1 MNELPSSP
9 ASLMHLMPSTGE
21 QINTFALG
29 IVRAV
34 KDGEEN
40 ALDVMLQLR
49 AMEKAFKVIN
59 EQIKDNVVTE
69 ANKYPGTTFKYR
81 GVELAKGD
89 VSTTY
94 DYAVCGDTIWER
106 LRVDADTAKLK
117 QSERE
122 TFLKSLKEP
131 ITIVDEMTGEV
142 VEVRPPLKKSVA
154 GVKFFI
160 K

>member
-21 QINTFALG
+21 QVNTFAQG
-29 IVRAV
+29 IIRSV

-40 ALDVMLQLR
+40 PLNVMLYIR
-49 AMEKAFKVIN
+49 AMEKAFRVIN
-59 EQIKDNVVTE
+59 DQIKEYAVRE
-69 ANKYPGTTFKYR
+69 ADKYPGTTFNYR

-94 DYAVCGDTIWER
+94 DYTVCGDTIWER
-106 LRVDADTAKLK
+106 LRVDADAAKLK
-117 QSERE
+117 LSERE